1 MKKYSLKYFEKKII
15 RLEEWKKKYSKYI
28 DNNEHIQDVKEY
40 NQRNKIRKLYTRK
53 YNELKSEIE
62 EFEKMDK
69 ENQERVNVKKFF
81 KFD

>member
-62 EFEKMDK
+62 DFEKMDK